1 MDITDTIHICLW
13 VVVYLAL
20 VRPHLEYA
28 SSTWDPHLQK
38 HIQQIEMV
46 QRRAARFI
54 KRPWYSDNI
63 TRTTGITTTFNKEKN
78 SLYHTFT

>member
-38 HIQQIEMV
+38 HIQQIDMV
-46 QRRAARFI
+46 QRRAARVV
-54 KRPWYSDNI
+54 KSNYQE
-63 TRTTGITTTFNKEKN
+63 T
-78 SLYHTFT
+78 LVQ